1 MRKVIVFLVLMV
13 LAGITDQQVLALD
26 MSSEPSDSATAAS
39 GPSVPLTLEQII
51 AAALANNPEI
61 AAKSWDVHAAQA
73 RVDAASGA
81 RLPRLTL
88 NGNYMHHLDEQ
99 RLIPSAS
106 DGSPALFGRDI
117 LMADLVV
124 TLPLYAGGR
133 LTHQI
138 VAAQLLHDAALKRM
152 ARSRDELIFN
162 VTSFYNSILA
172 QQELIVSLE
181 FSLMTLTHHVERID
195 RLIEARKA
203 ARVERL
209 RTQVRLADVE
219 QLLVREQ
226 NVLYLQQRALAGL
239 LGIDNWDSGPL
250 VAGKLEDG
258 FADLLPKLVATL
270 DRAQYVRSDYRA
282 AVLALQAQE
291 RQVSAFRAGHLPSL
305 SLQGSYGS
313 RWGVSSTTGSGSR
326 QADVGRIGL
335 VLEIP
340 LYSGGQIS
348 AGMREQQAL
357 LAAAQARLRTLEQQ
371 IALEVETS
379 FRNINAAAQRGRAL
393 QQTLDLARES
403 LQIEQQKYDLGKG
416 AIIDVLDAQA
426 ALLQA
431 ESNYY
436 RVLADYHT
444 AWAQLTLAVGE

>member
-1 MRKVIVFLVLMV
+1 MRKLIVFLVMV
-13 LAGITDQQVLALD
+13 LAGITAQQVLAFD
-26 MSSEPSDSATAAS
+26 ISSEPLDSATIARW
-39 GPSVPLTLEQII
+39 PSVPLNFEQAI
-51 AAALANNPEI
+51 ATALANNPEI
-61 AAKSWDVHAAQA
+61 AAKSWDAQAAQA
-73 RVDAASGA
+73 RVNAASGA
-81 RLPRLTL
+81 RLPRLALT
-88 NGNYMHHLDEQ
+88 GNYMHHLDEQ
-99 RLIPSAS
+99 RLIPAAS

-117 LMADLVV
+117 FMADLVV

-138 VAAQLLHDAALKRM
+138 VAGELLHEAALKRL

-172 QQELIVSLE
+172 QQELVVALE

-195 RLIEARKA
+195 RLIEVGKA

-226 NVLYLQQRALAGL
+226 NILHLQQRALAGL
-239 LGIDNWDSGPL
+239 LGIDSWDSSPL
-250 VAGKLEDG
+250 VAGKLEDS
-258 FADLLPKLVATL
+258 FADLLPELSATL
-270 DRAQYVRSDYRA
+270 DRAQNARSDYRA
-282 AVLALQAQE
+282 AMLALQAQE
-291 RQVSAFRAGHLPSL
+291 RQVGAARAGHLPTL
-305 SLQGSYGS
+305 SVQGSYGS
-313 RWGVSSTTGSGSR
+313 RWGVGSTTGSGSR

-348 AGMREQQAL
+348 AGIREQQAL
-357 LAAAQARLRTLEQQ
+357 LAAAKSRLRTLEQQ
-371 IALEVETS
+371 IALEVETTV
-379 FRNINAAAQRGRAL
+379 RNIDAAAQRGRAL
-393 QQTLDLARES
+393 QQALELARES
-403 LQIEQQKYDLGKG
+403 LRIEQQKYDLGKG

-444 AWAQLTLAVGE
+444 AWAQLNLAVGE